1 MRDKF
6 AMVAAVFV
14 PLAFIGGFS
23 QGGVGLAIASAIFW
37 AVIFLLVRPKR

>member
-6 AMVAAVFV
+6 ATVSAVFV

-23 QGGVGLAIASAIFW
+23 QGGIGMAVGAAVFW
-37 AVIFLLVRPKR
+37 GIVFLLVRPKH

>member
-6 AMVAAVFV
+6 ATVSAIFV

-23 QGGVGLAIASAIFW
+23 QGGVVLGIGSAIFW
-37 AVIFLLVRPKR
+37 AVVFLLVRPKN